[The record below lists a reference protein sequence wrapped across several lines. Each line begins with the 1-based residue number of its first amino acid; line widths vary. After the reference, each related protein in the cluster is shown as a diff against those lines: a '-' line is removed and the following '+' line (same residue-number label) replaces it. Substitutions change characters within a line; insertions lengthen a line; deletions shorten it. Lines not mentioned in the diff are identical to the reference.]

1 MEMNETEKIKGKIAK
16 EVWRII
22 TSEKAK
28 KYLNAEEPFL
38 DATGWDGGR
47 KIPASDFCKFMLAI
61 NKSLEN
67 DGITCFSSSDTLMM
81 CRVYM
86 ASTICKNVQI
96 RHIIE
101 DIKKYFCA
109 DGTLNISAKDGEWVY
124 THFDHIVEMYNKLK
138 GTDLWEPIM
147 E

>member
-28 KYLNAEEPFL
+28 KYLTAKEPSL

-61 NKSLEN
+61 NKSLED

-81 CRVYM
+81 CRVYT

-109 DGTLNISAKDGEWVY
+109 DGTLNISPKDGEWVY
-124 THFDHIVEMYNKLK
+124 THFDNMVEMYNKLK